1 MWLTIVI
8 IISSS
13 LFILAIYCIYKIRT
27 RDIEEEKRKAKEDD
41 NDGEEEGSGQGG
53 PISDDE
59 KITFP

>member
-41 NDGEEEGSGQGG
+41 NDDEEGSGQGG